1 MVKNHLYYSIM
12 KITLNIFLFL
22 FLLACQ
28 NIDNSAQSSVW
39 SYEKSGGLVINADPY
54 KLVDSAVFSEISIP
68 LANGV
73 LNEYLTPNR
82 KDSLELYFDKY
93 ATEKWGFI
101 KELNGIDSVPFE
113 HGFFGEGVFTSEIEK
128 VIVEENYT
136 LLLLKMNRKDGE
148 PWTGGICPGLGW
160 IIKMNHVENGYVY
173 GGSTGLFK
181 YSYKYGRSPKSIEIR
196 NKNAT
201 PYLEVRTDAGGMGQ
215 GREGIVLYSLDPF
228 GEIIFNNIY
237 LTFYSDIRWLPKDT
251 ARSMWAFKL
260 LDVNPAT
267 WDGNELHLE
276 SEVNLSYDLS
286 SDFSEIEIGHRVN
299 TKVFTYS
306 NRISG
311 QVMYSDTIP
320 EFSFHQFYSLRKN

>member
-1 MVKNHLYYSIM
+1 MDH
-12 KITLNIFLFL
+12 
-22 FLLACQ
+22 
-28 NIDNSAQSSVW
+28 
-39 SYEKSGGLVINADPY
+39 
-54 KLVDSAVFSEISIP
+54 VDD
-68 LANGV
+68 G
-73 LNEYLTPNR
+73 
-82 KDSLELYFDKY
+82 Y
-93 ATEKWGFI
+93 A
-101 KELNGIDSVPFE
+101 
-113 HGFFGEGVFTSEIEK
+113 
-128 VIVEENYT
+128 
-136 LLLLKMNRKDGE
+136 
-148 PWTGGICPGLGW
+148 
-160 IIKMNHVENGYVY
+160 Y

-181 YSYKYGRSPKSIEIR
+181 YSFKYGRSPKSIEIR

-215 GREGIVLYSLDPF
+215 GREGIVLYSMDPF
-228 GEIIFNNIY
+228 GQILFNNIY

-276 SEVNLSYDLS
+276 SEVNLTYDLS